1 MAASKHA
8 RDIFLDALDRAP
20 ADRAAYLEEACGGDR
35 AVRQRVEALLRANDD
50 PGAFLSEIKPGVGD
64 GEPVPSAAPGDRTLQ
79 PGAGEHDPDA
89 TGVHTPQ
96 PDAPSQ
102 SGASAGRLAVEPGLV
117 IAGRYTLLEKIG
129 EGGMGEVWV
138 AKQTEPVKRKV
149 ALKLIKTGMDSK
161 AVLARFEQERQA
173 LALMDHP
180 NIARVLDGGMTPTG
194 QPFFAMELVNGLPL
208 NKFCDEMK
216 LTPKER
222 LELFVPICLAV
233 QHAHQKGI
241 VHRDLKPANI
251 LITLI
256 DARPAPKVIDFGV
269 AKATA
274 GKLTDESMFTQFGA
288 VVGTLEYMSPEQ
300 AGFSCADVDTR
311 ADIYSL
317 GVILYEMLTGLKPI
331 DTKRL
336 KMAAWTEMIRIIR
349 EEEPSKP
356 STRLSTDESLPSLA
370 ALRQTEPNKLMALL
384 RGELDWVVMKCLEKQ
399 RERRYETANGLAQE
413 IQRYLADEV
422 VEARPPSATYRLKKF
437 VRRQKAQV
445 VAASLVLLTLVG
457 GVLGTTIELWEANA
471 AAQKERDANT
481 AAQAARTAAENAA
494 EAEKAA
500 KIEAQRQQVRAEW
513 LLYASK
519 ITLAQRELAADNV
532 DAAAAVLK
540 STPPDFRNWEYD
552 YLKTQFESN
561 ENVCKAPSIDAVS
574 RDGKRLA
581 SSDYRLGS
589 WGVTVWDMETGKL
602 LVSLK
607 HSGPVRAVAFNADGT
622 RLACGGNIANKHDK
636 PADLKVWDLET
647 GKVIFEL
654 EGHVPGVAGVCY
666 SPDGKKIASLAGNL
680 YGKSAELKE
689 WDARTGKEILNFQR
703 PAVAGGFG
711 GGIVGGLAYS
721 PDGKRI
727 AAGMAQMLNVWDA
740 ETGKAVLSFRAHQ
753 HVITSLAYS
762 PDGKRI
768 ATTSPESDM
777 KVWDAET
784 GKELLGI
791 PNDGGEGIAFSP
803 DGKRIASPNGQLV
816 KVWDALTGKEVRSF
830 KTGASVGIA
839 FSHDGK
845 RLAVAA
851 GGTVRTWEIDKRREG
866 VLTFAAGKAGL
877 SSMALSPDGQRIATA
892 SALLDPTVK
901 VWDTQTG
908 KLVFNLKGHKDFASN
923 LAFSRDG
930 KILASASRDGTT
942 RIWDMKTGDNKRT
955 LKSGFRQHGVV
966 ALGPNGDLLAT
977 NEDDKTMTVWDLQ
990 SGKPTLTLPAATE
1003 CVLSLAFS
1011 SDGKYLA
1018 SGSSGV
1024 RDNLKVWNVQTGQL
1038 EFTRQGQNVFS
1049 VAFSPDGRYLASAGI
1064 EESIR
1069 VWNTNTGEE
1078 SLVLRGHMGSIES
1091 VTFSPDGKRIA
1102 SASTDGTIKLWETQ
1116 RGFETITLPALREP
1130 QRAVAFNSDGQRL
1143 ACAGLHGTVRIW
1155 DAGSR

>member
-1 MAASKHA
+1 MAIDAARAKSLFLKASDLA
-8 RDIFLDALDRAP
+8 DP
-20 ADRAAYLEEACGGDR
+20 AERAAYLERECGGDAELR
-35 AVRQRVEALLRANDD
+35 GRVEALLRAND
-50 PGAFLSEIKPGVGD
+50 
-64 GEPVPSAAPGDRTLQ
+64 AAPLPPAEESGATVDSQPQ
-79 PGAGEHDPDA
+79 PGLPERTGEY
-89 TGVHTPQ
+89 TPQ
-96 PDAPSQ
+96 PDDAPPNLVPTTDY
-102 SGASAGRLAVEPGLV
+102 RPNLEPGLV
-117 IAGRYTLLEKIG
+117 IAGRYTLVQKIG

-180 NIARVLDGGMTPTG
+180 NNARVLDGGMTPTG
-194 QPFFAMELVNGLPL
+194 QPFFVMEVVNGLPL

-216 LTPKER
+216 LTPRER
-222 LELFVPICLAV
+222 LELFVPICQAV

-251 LITLI
+251 LVTLI
-256 DARPAPKVIDFGV
+256 DGKPVPKVIDFGV

-274 GKLTDESMFTQFGA
+274 GKLTDESMSTQFGA
-288 VVGTLEYMSPEQ
+288 IVGTLEYMSPEQ
-300 AGFSCADVDTR
+300 AGFSGEDIDTR

-317 GVILYEMLTGLKPI
+317 GVILYELLTGLKPI
-331 DTKRL
+331 DAKRL
-336 KMAAWTEMIRIIR
+336 RKAALTEMIRIIR

-370 ALRQTEPNKLMALL
+370 VLRQIEPKKLIALL

-399 RERRYETANGLAQE
+399 RERRYETANGLARD

-422 VEARPPSATYRLKKF
+422 VEARPPSANYWLQKF
-437 VRRQKAQV
+437 VRRHKVQV
-445 VAASLVLLTLVG
+445 IAASLVLLTLVG
-457 GVLGTTIELWEANA
+457 GVVGTTIGLLEANA

-494 EAEKAA
+494 EAAKAA

-519 ITLAQRELAADNV
+519 ITLAQRELEADNV

-540 STPPDFRNWEYD
+540 STRPDFRSWEYD
-552 YLKTQFESN
+552 YLQTQFESN
-561 ENVCKAPSIDAVS
+561 KIVCKAPSIDAIS

-581 SSDYRLGS
+581 SSDYRLGR

-607 HSGPVRAVAFNADGT
+607 HSGPVRALAFNADGT
-622 RLACGGNIANKHDK
+622 RLACGGDIANKHDK

-666 SPDGKKIASLAGNL
+666 SPDGKRISSLAGNL
-680 YGKSAELKE
+680 YGKSAELKV
-689 WDARTGKEILNFQR
+689 WDAQTGKEVLNLQG
-703 PAVAGGFG
+703 PAVAGRLGTG
-711 GGIVGGLAYS
+711 DVGGLAYS

-727 AAGMAQMLNVWDA
+727 AAGMAQLLNVWDA
-740 ETGKAVLSFRAHQ
+740 ETGKVVLSFRAHQ
-753 HVITSLAYS
+753 YVVTSLAYS

-768 ATTSPESDM
+768 ATTSPESNM
-777 KVWDAET
+777 KLWDAET

-803 DGKRIASPNGQLV
+803 DGKRIASRNGQLV
-816 KVWDALTGKEVRSF
+816 KVWDALTGKEVRSI
-830 KTGASVGIA
+830 KTGASAGLA
-839 FSHDGK
+839 FILDGK
-845 RLAVAA
+845 RLAIAA
-851 GGTVRTWEIDKRREG
+851 GGTVGTWEIDKRQG
-866 VLTFAAGKAGL
+866 DLTFEAGKAGL

-901 VWDTQTG
+901 IWDTQTG
-908 KLVFNLKGHKDFASN
+908 KLVFILKGHGDFVSS

-930 KILASASRDGTT
+930 KTLASASRDGTT
-942 RIWDMKTGDNKRT
+942 RIWDMNAGENKRT
-955 LKSGFRQHGVV
+955 LKSGFRERGVV

-977 NEDDKTMTVWDLQ
+977 NEDDKTVTIWDLK
-990 SGKPTLTLPAATE
+990 SGKPTFALPAATE

-1038 EFTRQGQNVFS
+1038 AFTRQGQNVFS

-1064 EESIR
+1064 EETIR
-1069 VWNTNTGEE
+1069 VWNSKTGDE
-1078 SLVLRGHMGSIES
+1078 SFVLRGHMGSIES

-1102 SASTDGTIKLWETQ
+1102 TASADGTIKLWEAQ
-1116 RGFETITLPALREP
+1116 RGFETITLPALHEP
-1130 QRAVAFNSDGQRL
+1130 QRAVAFNSNGQRL
-1143 ACAGLHGTVRIW
+1143 ACAGQHGTVRIW
-1155 DAGSR
+1155 DAGLR